1 MTLSLGVILNLGQA
15 LNEDCFDVLLRYFDC
30 RFECFASPLNS
41 RSVILVQTQWT
52 GSVLKMK

>member
-1 MTLSLGVILNLGQA
+1 

-41 RSVILVQTQWT
+41 RSAVFLFFDT
-52 GSVLKMK
+52 GI